1 MDRSIPENHYA
12 SYFPLA
18 ISVRCP
24 VVLKHT
30 SPIKVK
36 VQAEGFRCLLRGGL
50 LLQAEPPQ
58 SELKHRA
65 ATRLAA
71 RVEWKQSQ
79 DDKHEMTT
87 VLHAATYSS
96 KPKTNEWGFLK
107 RCVFSIPLRFDLK
120 ETKKTTTCISLF
132 RSLTRMNS
140 AATYSTFVAELWN
153 KKRIPP
159 ALSALTQLETPHLK
173 ADLILSYDLMSRA
186 VSQTTVSGDDKIGP
200 YNAPKINEVISSL
213 CWCVTERRKEMWWLW
228 DS

>member
-36 VQAEGFRCLLRGGL
+36 VQAEGFHCLLRGGFYYK
-50 LLQAEPPQ
+50 QNHHSQ
-58 SELKHRA
+58 SWSTEQPHVSLPVWSESNHRM
-65 ATRLAA
+65 TNMRWRLFC
-71 RVEWKQSQ
+71 
-79 DDKHEMTT
+79 TLPLT
-87 VLHAATYSS
+87 VT

-120 ETKKTTTCISLF
+120 ETKTTTCISLF
-132 RSLTRMNS
+132 GSLTRMNS